1 MENQKFRLNLR
12 LFDGGDGAGAAGGAV
27 SSSDARE
34 HAGESACR
42 CRIRQAANREQVET
56 QDAAE
61 TTTSDP
67 AAEKPEDKQ
76 AAFEKLIREEYK
88 EQFAART
95 QSIIDKRFKESKQLE
110 EQLGQG

>member
-27 SSSDARE
+27 SSSV
-34 HAGESACR
+34 AGNTR
-42 CRIRQAANREQVET
+42 ANPLADVVYGKQPTAEQVET

-67 AAEKPEDKQ
+67 AAKS
-76 AAFEKLIREEYK
+76 R
-88 EQFAART
+88 RT
-95 QSIIDKRFKESKQLE
+95 NRPPLRS
-110 EQLGQG
+110 